1 MPLTVLVGVSGG
13 IAAYKSAYLVSTL
26 KKRGFD
32 VHVLMTQNALKFV
45 GAVTFET
52 LTGNAVLTD
61 TFERKEEFDV
71 KHVSLAKK
79 ADMLIIAPATADIIA
94 KAAAGIAD
102 DMLTTTLL
110 ASACPVVFAPAMNE
124 VMYADTATQHNI
136 SLLKK
141 RGYYVMDTGEG
152 LLACGDVGAGRMKE
166 PEEIIEYAMDV
177 LKSLHDM
184 TGIRVLVS
192 SGPTREMI
200 DPIRFLSNRST
211 GKMGYAIAQAAI
223 NRGAEVTLV
232 TGPVALDAPPK
243 ARMVHVISAADMALK
258 MLELGMQADII
269 VMAAAVADYTPKTV
283 SGQKIKKGADMTLEL
298 VRTKDILQE
307 LGAAKR
313 DNQLLMGFAAET
325 QNFESNA
332 TAKMNRKNL
341 DIIALNDVSRAGEGF
356 ESDRNNIVLYF
367 KDGTSQ
373 DLGSESKITLSQRIT
388 DVLYTQYQKMT
399 AR

>member
-356 ESDRNNIVLYF
+356 EADNNNIVLYF

>member
-124 VMYADTATQHNI
+124 VMYADTATQHNM

-283 SGQKIKKGADMTLEL
+283 SDQKIKKGADMSLEL
-298 VRTKDILQE
+298 VRTQDILQE

-325 QNFESNA
+325 QNFEFNA

-356 ESDRNNIVLYF
+356 EADSNNIVLYF

-373 DLGSESKITLSQRIT
+373 DLGSESKIALSQRIT

>member
-124 VMYADTATQHNI
+124 VMYADTATQHNM

-232 TGPVALDAPPK
+232 TGPVALEAPPK

-269 VMAAAVADYTPKTV
+269 VMAAAVADYTPKTI

-307 LGAAKR
+307 LGAVKR

-356 ESDRNNIVLYF
+356 EADNNNIVLYF

-373 DLGSESKITLSQRIT
+373 DLGSESKITLSRRIT

>member
-232 TGPVALDAPPK
+232 TGPVALEAPPK
-243 ARMVHVISAADMALK
+243 ARMVHVVSAADMALK

-283 SGQKIKKGADMTLEL
+283 SGQKIKKGADMSLEL
-298 VRTKDILQE
+298 VRTQDILQE

-356 ESDRNNIVLYF
+356 ESDSNNIVLYF

-388 DVLYTQYQKMT
+388 DVLYAQYQKMT

>member
-1 MPLTVLVGVSGG
+1 MPFTVVVGVSGG
-13 IAAYKSAYLVSTL
+13 IAAYKSAYLVSAL
-26 KKRGFD
+26 KKKGFD

-45 GAVTFET
+45 GAITFET

-79 ADMLIIAPATADIIA
+79 ADMLIIAPATADILA

-110 ASACPVVFAPAMNE
+110 AATCPVVFAPAMNE
-124 VMYADTATQHNI
+124 AMYADTATQHNI
-136 SLLKK
+136 SLLSK
-141 RGYYVMDTGEG
+141 RGYYVMEAGEG
-152 LLACGDVGAGRMKE
+152 LLACGDVGSGRMKE
-166 PEEIIEYAMDV
+166 PDEIIDYAMDIYQ
-177 LKSLHDM
+177 SLHDM

-192 SGPTREMI
+192 AGPTREMI

-232 TGPVALDAPPK
+232 SGPVALEAPLK
-243 ARMVHVISAADMALK
+243 ARMVQVVSAADMASE
-258 MLELGMQADII
+258 MLELGKQADII
-269 VMAAAVADYTPKTV
+269 IMTAAVADYTPKTV
-283 SGQKIKKGADMTLEL
+283 SDQKIKKDADMTLEL

-307 LGAAKR
+307 LGANKR

-325 QNFESNA
+325 HDFEDNA
-332 TAKMNRKNL
+332 KDKVKRKNL
-341 DIIALNDVSRAGEGF
+341 DIIALNDVSRRGEGF
-356 ESDRNNIVLYF
+356 ESDSNNIILYF
-367 KDGTSQ
+367 RDGTLQ
-373 DLGSESKITLSQRIT
+373 DLGSDSKTALSKHIL
-388 DVLYTQYQKMT
+388 DVIFTQYQRMT

>member
-211 GKMGYAIAQAAI
+211 GKMGYAIAQTAI

-232 TGPVALDAPPK
+232 TGPVALEAPPK
-243 ARMVHVISAADMALK
+243 ARMVHVVSAADMALK

-283 SGQKIKKGADMTLEL
+283 SDQKIKKGAGMSLEL
-298 VRTKDILQE
+298 VRTQDILQE

-356 ESDRNNIVLYF
+356 ESDSNNIVLYF

>member
-232 TGPVALDAPPK
+232 TGPVALEAPPK
-243 ARMVHVISAADMALK
+243 ARMVHVVSAADMALK

-283 SGQKIKKGADMTLEL
+283 SDQKIKKGADMSLEL
-298 VRTKDILQE
+298 VRTQDILQE

-325 QNFESNA
+325 QNFEFNA

-356 ESDRNNIVLYF
+356 ESDSNNIVLYF